1 MIFTDR
7 EWLRYVTFGI
17 VVGTILGATNT
28 AALLIQGFVLPR
40 AVVTAT
46 LFGGVIAL
54 VVHAIVRTLLDRA
67 TEPPEPS
74 EGTDAPT
81 DTDTTDT

>member
-7 EWLRYVTFGI
+7 EWLRYVTFAL
-17 VVGTILGATNT
+17 VVGAILGATNT
-28 AALLIQGFVLPR
+28 AALVIQGFALPR
-40 AVVTAT
+40 AVVTAVVFAGA
-46 LFGGVIAL
+46 LAL

-74 EGTDAPT
+74 ESTDTPT